1 MSTQCYDCV
10 ATLKNLG
17 TVGSA
22 DALRE
27 FESLAVGL
35 FSFFATGNAVIIAI
49 SRVNL
54 SAFPAVSCQS
64 GLRHPAWGCRPSG
77 TLR

>member
-27 FESLAVGL
+27 FESLAVGRVRLNCEL
-35 FSFFATGNAVIIAI
+35 FAGTFEYSMVEVWLLK
-49 SRVNL
+49 RVD
-54 SAFPAVSCQS
+54 SALRIVS
-64 GLRHPAWGCRPSG
+64 
-77 TLR
+77 